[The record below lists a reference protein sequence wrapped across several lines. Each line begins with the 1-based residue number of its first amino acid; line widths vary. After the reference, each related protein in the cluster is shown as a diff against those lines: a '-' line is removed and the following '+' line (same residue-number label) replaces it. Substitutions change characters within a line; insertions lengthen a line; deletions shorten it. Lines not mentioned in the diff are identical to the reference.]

1 MFYILEIQQYQDLS
15 YGHIVHWAE
24 TKNQAESK
32 FYTVLAAAAVS
43 ELPTH
48 SVAMIDTDGNLRLC
62 GSYHHEQPEPE
73 PVETTPEPVSEEPE
87 AEPEPEPEP
96 EIDNADEQEPVDET
110 PVEYDDPFEG
120 VD

>member
-1 MFYILEIQQYQDLS
+1 MFYILEIQQYQDMS
-15 YGHIVHWAE
+15 YGHIVHWAD
-24 TKNQAESK
+24 TLNQAESK
-32 FYTVLAAAAVS
+32 FYTVLAAAAIS

-48 SVAMIDTDGNLRLC
+48 SVALIDTDGNQRLR
-62 GSYHHEQPEPE
+62 GSYKHEQPAPEPE
-73 PVETTPEPVSEEPE
+73 PEATTPEPVTEEPE
-87 AEPEPEPEP
+87 AEPEP

>member
-1 MFYILEIQQYQDLS
+1 MFYILEIQQYQDMS

-24 TKNQAESK
+24 TLNQAESK
-32 FYTVLAAAAVS
+32 FYTVMAAAAIS

-48 SVAMIDTDGNLRLC
+48 SVALIDTDGNQRLR
-62 GSYHHEQPEPE
+62 GSYKHEQPAPEPEETAPE
-73 PVETTPEPVSEEPE
+73 PVTEEPE
-87 AEPEPEPEP
+87 AEPEPE
-96 EIDNADEQEPVDET
+96 IDNTDEQEPVDET

>member
-1 MFYILEIQQYQDLS
+1 MFYIIEIQQYADLS

-24 TKNQAESK
+24 TQNQAESK
-32 FYTVLAAAAVS
+32 FYTVLAAAAIS

-62 GSYHHEQPEPE
+62 GSYHHEQPAPE
-73 PVETTPEPVSEEPE
+73 PVETTPEPVTEEPE
-87 AEPEPEPEP
+87 AEPEPEPVDSP
-96 EIDNADEQEPVDET
+96 DDPEPVDEVPADYT
-110 PVEYDDPFEG
+110 DPNEG